1 MHLAQAVDIL
11 KRQCSVIKKIQLKYS
26 DQVNTVKEGVVVLF
40 LIFVQYSVPKEFII
54 VFMVVEVGEG
64 GGEGGL
70 WCKELF

>member
-70 WCKELF
+70 WCV